1 MATLLVRAFPDQV
14 PDSAPNA
21 FSDDNDSVH
30 ENDINRIAAGGITKG
45 CNPPQNTQYC
55 PREQVTRAQ
64 MATFLL
70 RALGLTP
77 IEPPPQKPIE
87 RVSSFTTF
95 YDCCQARVT
104 NIQTM
109 ARALDGYVV
118 MPGETFSIDQV
129 LGPRTSAKGYV
140 PAPYLINGEGACC
153 AVGGGVS
160 QFGTTIFNAV
170 FWGGYDVV
178 TVRPHS
184 GWISRY
190 PLGIEHTLVYSSIDF
205 RFTNDTTTPVYIE
218 TSYTSTSITVEL
230 HGNQGGWQ
238 MRGHHPR
245 GARRLIDHRP
255 RSRRVGGKARVR
267 HGHRLCSRDGQGH
280 PHPDPGWGF
289 HVTVLVVDLRQ
300 LMSVNSR

>member
-1 MATLLVRAFPDQV
+1 MTLRFNGLAAFVVVLLFLMGGSASATDLPPGGTFIDDDGTTHEPSIEAIYAEGITRGCDPRGIFFCPDDPVTRGEMAAFLARSLGLPGTSEDFFTDDSNSIFQGDINKIAAAGFTLGCNPPTNTHYCPDRGVTRAEMATLLVRAFPDQV
-14 PDSAPNA
+14 PDSAPDA

-64 MATFLL
+64 MATFLV

-77 IEPPPQKPIE
+77 IEPPPQRPIE

-95 YDCCQARVT
+95 YDCCQNRVT

-140 PAPYLINGEGACC
+140 PAPYL
-153 AVGGGVS
+153 
-160 QFGTTIFNAV
+160 
-170 FWGGYDVV
+170 
-178 TVRPHS
+178 
-184 GWISRY
+184 
-190 PLGIEHTLVYSSIDF
+190 
-205 RFTNDTTTPVYIE
+205 
-218 TSYTSTSITVEL
+218 
-230 HGNQGGWQ
+230 
-238 MRGHHPR
+238 
-245 GARRLIDHRP
+245 
-255 RSRRVGGKARVR
+255 
-267 HGHRLCSRDGQGH
+267 
-280 PHPDPGWGF
+280 
-289 HVTVLVVDLRQ
+289 
-300 LMSVNSR
+300 